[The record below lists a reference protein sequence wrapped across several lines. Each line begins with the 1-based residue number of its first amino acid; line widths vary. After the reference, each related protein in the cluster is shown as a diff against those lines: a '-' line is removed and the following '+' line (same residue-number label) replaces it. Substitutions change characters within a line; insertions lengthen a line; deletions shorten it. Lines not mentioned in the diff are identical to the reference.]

1 MQSKFLISDE
11 EVMVLARRCGIADHI
26 EPGGSDDDIL
36 EFAASL
42 EEMIKMRM
50 MEVREPLFRRGD

>member
-1 MQSKFLISDE
+1 
-11 EVMVLARRCGIADHI
+11 MVLARRCGIADHI
-26 EPGGSDDDIL
+26 EPGGADDDIL

-50 MEVREPLFRRGD
+50 MEIREPLFRRGD